1 MLKRIVAFLYVTVIA
16 CMAIATFAEKYR
28 GTDFIHSAVY
38 GSWWFVTLW
47 AALAIMGTA
56 YFLRRK
62 IRRGSVVAL
71 HLSLAIILLGA
82 LLTYLTGWRGAVK
95 LRLKAEVGTCYTMDS
110 RGEVSERGLPFKLR
124 LEEFRVR
131 YHEGTEAEADY
142 ESVFTIIDEGRET
155 EASVSMNNIFK
166 YKGIR
171 FYQMSYDRDKRGSVL
186 AMNHDP
192 WGIPVTYTGYGLLF
206 LSLVWMVLDPRGTFR
221 QLLRSDLAR
230 KGAMTALAILACAP
244 AAQAVKVLPRETA
257 ERFGS
262 LYISYNNRICPVET
276 FAIDFT
282 KKLCGKSSYQGYTAE
297 QVLTGF
303 LFYGEEWTREP
314 VLAVKGRELR
324 EALSLPGR
332 CAVSDFFS
340 HERGGYI
347 LGPYVQRYYG
357 GAAQDKAARQAADLD
372 GRLMMVMD
380 LSRGKSLKMFPVG
393 EGQDIAWYA
402 PADHVPDSLAPG
414 EERAFIANVLT
425 LFRHEVERGDIAR
438 ANLILD
444 KILKYQRQGG
454 GPALPSEARRQ
465 AERLYNSVPFATS
478 LFMFNLG
485 AGALLFALTLWGMS
499 RGGRSP
505 RPRVRPALGWA
516 LLSLPFLALTL
527 CLGLRWVIGGRIPMA
542 NGYET
547 MLAMAW
553 CVMALSLV
561 SYGRFRVSLPFG
573 LLMSG
578 FFLLVSHIGQMDP
591 QIGHVM
597 PVLSSPLLSLH
608 VSVIMAGFALLS
620 LTFACGVTAL
630 LAHGMRRKGSGEGL
644 GRQLDSLTTLSRL
657 ALYPALALLAVGIFV
672 GAIWANISWGTYW
685 SWDAKETWGLI
696 TLMVYAAAAHQG
708 SLPFLRHPVGYHLFL
723 TLAFLSVVMT
733 YFGVNYFLGGMHSY
747 A

>member
-62 IRRGSVVAL
+62 IRRGSIVIL
-71 HLSLAIILLGA
+71 HLSLVIILLGA
-82 LLTYLTGWRGAVK
+82 SLTYLTGWRGAIK
-95 LRLKAEVGTCYTMDS
+95 LRLKADVDTYYIMDS
-110 RGEVSERGLPFKLR
+110 RGEVSEHKLPFKLR
-124 LEEFRVR
+124 LEQFHVR

-142 ESVFTIIDEGRET
+142 ESVFTIIEEGQET
-155 EASVSMNNIFK
+155 KASVSMNNIFK

-171 FYQMSYDRDKRGSVL
+171 FYQMSYDHDKRGSVL
-186 AMNHDP
+186 AMNSDP

-221 QLLRSDLAR
+221 QLLRSDLVR
-230 KGAMTALAILACAP
+230 KGALTALAIFACVP

-257 ERFGS
+257 GKFGS
-262 LYISYNNRICPVET
+262 LYIMYNNRICPVET

-282 KKLCGKSSYQGYTAE
+282 KKLCGKTSYQGYTAE

-303 LFYGEEWTREP
+303 LFYSEEWTREP
-314 VLAVKGRELR
+314 IVAVKGKELR
-324 EALSLPGR
+324 EALSLPRR
-332 CAVSDFFS
+332 CAVNDFFNY
-340 HERGGYI
+340 ERGGYI
-347 LGPYVQRYYG
+347 LGPYIQQYYSG
-357 GAAQDKAARQAADLD
+357 QQDKAPRQAADLD

-380 LSRGKSLKMFPVG
+380 LSRGKPLKMFPVNAG
-393 EGQDIAWYA
+393 KNVAWYA
-402 PADHVPDSLAPG
+402 PTDNVPDSLAPG

-425 LFRHEVERGDIAR
+425 LFRHEVEQGDIAR
-438 ANLILD
+438 ANQILD

-454 GPALPSEARRQ
+454 GSTLPSETRWQ
-465 AERLYNSVPFATS
+465 AERLYNCIPFATL

-485 AGALLFALTLWGMS
+485 VGLFLFVLTLWGMS
-499 RGGRSP
+499 RGSHSP
-505 RPRVRPALGWA
+505 RLLYRPFLGWT

-527 CLGLRWVIGGRIPMA
+527 CLGLRWTVSGRVPMA

-547 MLAMAW
+547 MLTMAW
-553 CVMALSLV
+553 FVMALSLV
-561 SYGRFRVSLPFG
+561 AYSRFRMALPFG
-573 LLMSG
+573 LMMSG
-578 FFLLVSHIGQMDP
+578 FFLLVSHINQMDP

-608 VSVIMAGFALLS
+608 VSVIMMGFALLS
-620 LTFACGVTAL
+620 LTFVCGVTVL
-630 LAHGMRRKGSGEGL
+630 LVHGMKGKRGKEGL
-644 GRQLDSLTTLSRL
+644 GQQLGSLTILSRL
-657 ALYPALALLAVGIFV
+657 MLYPALALLAIGIFV

-696 TLMVYAAAAHQG
+696 TLMVYAVAAHQG
-708 SLPFLRHPVGYHLFL
+708 SLPFLRHPVGYHLFM
-723 TLAFLSVVMT
+723 TLAFLSIVMT